1 MFVKSPLSAVVWPDW
16 WSGWCLSKSPRDAIR
31 TGRQNGPPCHL
42 TVTSASIRWETRF
55 TDLHVTVTLTWPD
68 TVRQP
73 SPLLFFCLSP
83 GFVLEAWP
91 IRLQQIPH
99 NSDNGGKKWLSP
111 ASNRCV
117 PATDRNITCSQFGDC
132 IVTITIIAIII
143 IMIMYFNWG
152 DVTLLQAVLICD
164 TATTFQSH
172 QMMSWVS
179 DIKAYTNQFEM
190 QL

>member
-1 MFVKSPLSAVVWPDW
+1 MYNNHLPLGLQPYR
-16 WSGWCLSKSPRDAIR
+16 SKRVTTRDAAASKKSC
-31 TGRQNGPPCHL
+31 TGCTRRHLNTLCHSVAAL
-42 TVTSASIRWETRF
+42 
-55 TDLHVTVTLTWPD
+55 
-68 TVRQP
+68 
-73 SPLLFFCLSP
+73 
-83 GFVLEAWP
+83 VLAAWP
-91 IRLQQIPH
+91 IRFQQIPH

-117 PATDRNITCSQFGDC
+117 PATDRNITCSQFGDW